1 MRLILIYSIRF
12 VLMVL
17 LQTLVFNQ
25 LEIGLGI
32 HPMIY
37 PMFIMLLPFNTNP
50 VLLLLIAFVM
60 GISIDVFSNTGGL
73 HASSLLVFA
82 LFRPIIFKAFSPR
95 DGYDSSKEGS
105 VYEMGHLWFFY
116 CFGILLLIHHLWF
129 FFMEVFK
136 FSELFYVFRKL
147 LFTLPVSYLLVIL
160 LQFLFLK
167 RKAAK

>member
-1 MRLILIYSIRF
+1 MRVVFVHSIRF
-12 VLMVL
+12 FFLIV

-25 LEIGLGI
+25 LERFGI

-37 PMFIMLLPFNTNP
+37 PMAIMLLPFSTNSV
-50 VLLLLIAFVM
+50 VLLLVSFVL
-60 GISIDVFSNTGGL
+60 GFSIDLFSNTGGL

-95 DGYDSSKEGS
+95 DGYDPSKEGS
-105 VYEMGHLWFFY
+105 IFEMGYLWFFY
-116 CFGILLLIHHLWF
+116 TFGVLLLIHHAWF

-136 FSELFYVFRKL
+136 FSEMLYVLKKL
-147 LFTLPVSYLLVIL
+147 SLSVVVSFTLVVL

-167 RKAAK
+167 RKVTK

>member
-1 MRLILIYSIRF
+1 MRVILIHSIRF
-12 VLMVL
+12 VLLVL

-25 LEIGLGI
+25 LEVGLGI

-37 PMFIMLLPFNTNP
+37 PLFIMLLPFSTSP
-50 VLLLLIAFVM
+50 VVLLLVSFAM
-60 GISIDVFSNTGGL
+60 GMLIDVFSNTGGL

-82 LFRPIIFKAFSPR
+82 LFRPVIFKVFSPR
-95 DGYDSSKEGS
+95 DGYDPTKEGS

-136 FSELFYVFRKL
+136 FSEILYVLRKL
-147 LFTLPVSYLLVIL
+147 VLSVPVSYLLVIL

-167 RKAAK
+167 RKAVK

>member
-1 MRLILIYSIRF
+1 MKVFLIHSVRF

-37 PMFIMLLPFNTNP
+37 PMFIMLLPFNTSP
-50 VLLLLIAFVM
+50 VLLLLIAFTM
-60 GISIDVFSNTGGL
+60 GISIDLFSNTGGL

-82 LFRPIIFKAFSPR
+82 LFRPVIFKAFSPR
-95 DGYDSSKEGS
+95 DGYDSSKESS

-116 CFGILLLIHHLWF
+116 CFGILLLIHHVWF

-136 FSELFYVFRKL
+136 FSELFYVIKKL
-147 LFTLPVSYLLVIL
+147 IFTLPVSYFLVIL

-167 RKAAK
+167 RKATR